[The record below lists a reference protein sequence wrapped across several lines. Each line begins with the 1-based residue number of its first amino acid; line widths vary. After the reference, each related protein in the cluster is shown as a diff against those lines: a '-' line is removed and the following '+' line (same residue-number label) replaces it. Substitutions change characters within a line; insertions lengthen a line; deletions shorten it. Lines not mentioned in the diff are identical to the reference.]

1 MSETTVVAEKEEVDR
16 VREARRIQRQD
27 ALKKANDVRARNKL
41 VKDVMKGGSVSP
53 EELIAG
59 TVPDSAVGDA
69 LEAAIA
75 SWPLLRLLKAVPGIG
90 DTRAHEVMTIFR
102 ASPRTL
108 VRSLSFERRGEL
120 ARLVQAAR
128 VG

>member
-1 MSETTVVAEKEEVDR
+1 MSVEEQAEVDR
-16 VREARRIQRQD
+16 VREARRIQRQN
-27 ALKKANDVRARNKL
+27 ALKKANEVRGRNKL
-41 VKDVMKGGSVSP
+41 VKDVLKAKKVSP

-59 TVPDSAVGDA
+59 TVGDSDVAAA

-75 SWPLLRLLKAVPGIG
+75 SWPLRRLVLAVPGIG
-90 DTRAHEVMTIFR
+90 DTRAQEVLSIFR
-102 ASPRTL
+102 ASPR
-108 VRSLSFERRGEL
+108 VVVSSLTYERRAEL